1 MSEDLES
8 FTWACLE
15 QAGLWGTGVVIRR
28 SEIAFLKHVIESYE
42 GLGFTRMVE
51 SEGESDAVVAVMG
64 PASSRA
70 FLEELLLSLRRRAG
84 YRLVPRILPAVC
96 HESWFCT
103 EWD

>member
-8 FTWACLE
+8 FPWACLE
-15 QAGLWGTGVVIRR
+15 QAGLWGTGVLIRR
-28 SEIAFLKHVIESYE
+28 SEIAFLKHVVESYE
-42 GLGFTRMVE
+42 GLGFTRMVA

-70 FLEELLLSLRRRAG
+70 PLEELLLSLRGRAG
-84 YRLVPRILPAVC
+84 YRLVPRELPAIC